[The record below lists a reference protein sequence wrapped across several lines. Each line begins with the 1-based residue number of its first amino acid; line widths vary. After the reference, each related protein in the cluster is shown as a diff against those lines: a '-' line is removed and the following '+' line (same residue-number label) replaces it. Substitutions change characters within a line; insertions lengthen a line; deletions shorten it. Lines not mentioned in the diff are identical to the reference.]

1 MKITEQQMTELRRK
15 VYEALVRAYVCG
27 VPDYIE
33 AFEITNVLEVGA
45 DLMIEIQDLLGLEVE
60 RS

>member
-1 MKITEQQMTELRRK
+1 MKITKQQMYKLSSK
-15 VYEALVRAYVCG
+15 VHEALVRAYACG

-33 AFEITNVLEVGA
+33 AFEITNLLEVGA